1 MDLEDRHRMKRFCQF
16 FAGAIIWAHFSP
28 AGIAAQS
35 GYSIL
40 GNQVVIDSQSHW
52 EQWEFAEGT
61 LEISSSGELRPHRWR
76 RQTNAVLDIVDYLR
90 WNPPQE
96 LARKDPAEI
105 TLLDVIQGVSNR
117 EDVVHVFDGD
127 VTTYWEPEIPSGDFD
142 LATQWWFT
150 IDLGRIVLA
159 DRIVLK
165 FVDEGMGDPFLL
177 FDVLVSN
184 GQAPGTAPASKSL
197 DFRQVIRTL
206 RPNKSQ
212 RVFEADL
219 RAESDPRPELVGT
232 TACPDNSCISGGGTS
247 GSVLE
252 GEKRAVRFVQV
263 VVHGSDLGRGQEIGE
278 EAYNRLLEES
288 PEDAGAIDYVK
299 RLSNGGEV
307 TLAPEDYER
316 LDEALQGGIRY
327 FRRERPRL
335 AELEVWGP
343 GDDLASGV
351 IRRRGAIVN
360 TAPTSVNPL
369 NLIDGNIESQ
379 EKMRLSNADPN
390 RLTDELYI
398 DLGSFFWIEGFR
410 LAGGRGAA
418 RARSWFDYRLDVSDG
433 TKEVDGG
440 LKWLTVAERNGGRS
454 RIILSIEEFPRVT
467 ARFFRIEWDV
477 GFEALPRDNLG
488 DALLSELQLYG
499 KGYQPRVELTS
510 SLIQLGGSR
519 NLTTIEWDSDHQPG
533 TRGEVQTRTGNSL
546 DTLLHYFKADG
557 TEISEAAYKKIRIK
571 SQKGDIVPEEVAG
584 SDWEPWS
591 EPYEVSSGSAI
602 TSPSPRK
609 YLKIRTRL
617 LSDDPEAFATL
628 DAVRVNFSD
637 PVAESLQGSLI
648 PTRVDSLGV
657 ERSFSLL
664 VEFGALEQGFD
675 ELLITPPPG
684 MELHFDPARDSVYA
698 GPASAFA
705 EGGDPGSFRLENV
718 RVVSDT
724 PDSLHLAF
732 AAVAAEVEVLRV
744 DFMGILLTAGG
755 RLQAHLR
762 NSQGEGFWQRVDEK
776 VPRSSLQLV
785 AQPEHKLLFRDLAL
799 SPRVFSP
806 NGDGVNDELRLDFTV
821 MMVGASTAVAVEVY
835 DLTGRRVRRLE
846 ERREVSAG
854 GYTVAWDGRD
864 EADELVPPGVYAVRL
879 KLASDTGDTG
889 VGSRELLRTVA
900 LTY

>member
-1 MDLEDRHRMKRFCQF
+1 MKRFSL
-16 FAGAIIWAHFSP
+16 FAGSAIVLGHLLP
-28 AGIAAQS
+28 AGVEAQE

-40 GNQVVIDSQSHW
+40 ENQVVVNSQSHW
-52 EQWEFAEGT
+52 ENWEFAEGT
-61 LEISSSGELRPHRWR
+61 LEISPSGELRPQHWR
-76 RQTNAVLDIVDYLR
+76 RRTNAVLDIVDHLR

-96 LARKDPAEI
+96 LARTDPAELS
-105 TLLDVIQGVSNR
+105 LLDVIQGVSNR
-117 EDVVHVFDGD
+117 EDVVNVFDGD
-127 VTTYWEPEIPSGDFD
+127 LTTYWEPEIPSGDFD

-159 DRIVLK
+159 DRVVLK
-165 FVDEGMGDPFLL
+165 FVEEGLGDPFLL

-197 DFRQVIRTL
+197 DFRPVIQTL

-219 RAESDPRPELVGT
+219 SSSDPPVVAAGT
-232 TACPDNSCISGGGTS
+232 TAQAASLLAQVEGT
-247 GSVLE
+247 GTDA
-252 GEKRAVRFVQV
+252 EKRSVRFVQV
-263 VVHGSDLGRGQEIGE
+263 AVHGSDLDRGQEIGE
-278 EAYNRLLEES
+278 EEYNRLLEES
-288 PEDAGAIDYVK
+288 PEDAGAIDYIK

-307 TLAPEDYER
+307 TLEPGDYER
-316 LDEALQGGIRY
+316 LDEDLKGGIRY
-327 FRRERPRL
+327 YRRERPRL

-343 GDDLASGV
+343 GDDLANGV
-351 IRRRGAIVN
+351 IRRKGSIVN
-360 TAPTSVNPL
+360 SAPTSVNPL

-379 EKMRLSNADPN
+379 EKMRLSNSDPN
-390 RLTDELYI
+390 RLTDELFI
-398 DLGSFFWIEGFR
+398 DLGSFFWISGFR

-433 TKEVDGG
+433 TREVDGG
-440 LKWLTVAERNGGRS
+440 LRWLTVAERNGGRS
-454 RIILSIEEFPRVT
+454 RIILNIEEFRAVT
-467 ARFFRIEWDV
+467 GRFFRIEWDV

-499 KGYQPRVELTS
+499 EGYQPRVELTS

-533 TRGEVQTRTGNSL
+533 TRVEVQTRTGNSL

-557 TEISEAAYKKIRIK
+557 TEISEAAYNKIRIK
-571 SQKGDIVPEEVAG
+571 TQKGPIVPEEVAG
-584 SDWEPWS
+584 GDWEPWS
-591 EPYEVSSGSAI
+591 EPYEVASGTAI

-609 YLKIRTRL
+609 YLKVRARL
-617 LSDDPEAFATL
+617 LSDDPSAFATL

-637 PVAESLQGSLI
+637 PVAESLQGQVI

-657 ERSFSLL
+657 ERGFKLL
-664 VEFGALEQGFD
+664 VEFGSLLQSFD

-684 MELHFDPARDSVYA
+684 MEVRFDPVGDAVFA
-698 GPASAFA
+698 GPASALV
-705 EGGDPGSFRLENV
+705 EGGDPGGFRLENV
-718 RVVSDT
+718 RLVSDT

-732 AAVAAEVEVLRV
+732 DEVSSEAEALRV
-744 DFMGILLTAGG
+744 DFRGILLTAGG

-762 NSQGEGFWQRVDEK
+762 NSEGEGFWQRVDEK
-776 VPRSSLQLV
+776 NPRSSLQLV
-785 AQPEHKLLFRDLAL
+785 AQPEHKLLFRDLAI

-821 MMVGASTAVAVEVY
+821 MMVGASTAVAAEIF

-846 ERREVSAG
+846 EQREVSAG
-854 GYTVAWDGRD
+854 DYSIAWDGRD
-864 EADELVPPGVYAVRL
+864 EADELVPPGLYAVRL

>member
-1 MDLEDRHRMKRFCQF
+1 MDLEDRHKMKRFCQF

-76 RQTNAVLDIVDYLR
+76 RQTNAVLDIIDYLH

-117 EDVVHVFDGD
+117 EDVVNVFDGD

-197 DFRQVIRTL
+197 DFRPVIQTL

-219 RAESDPRPELVGT
+219 SKSDPPVVTVGT
-232 TACPDNSCISGGGTS
+232 TAQPA
-247 GSVLE
+247 SVLAQIE
-252 GEKRAVRFVQV
+252 GPASDAEKRSVRFVQV
-263 VVHGSDLGRGQEIGE
+263 VVHGSDLDRGREIDE
-278 EAYNRLLEES
+278 EEYNRLLEEA

-335 AELEVWGP
+335 AELEVWSP

-390 RLTDELYI
+390 RLTDELFI
-398 DLGSFFWIEGFR
+398 DLGSFFWISGFR
-410 LAGGRGAA
+410 LAGGRGSA
-418 RARSWFDYRLDVSDG
+418 RARSWYDYRLDVSDG

-488 DALLSELQLYG
+488 DALLSELQLFG
-499 KGYQPRVELTS
+499 GGYQPRVELTS

-557 TEISEAAYKKIRIK
+557 TEISEAAYSKIRIK

-591 EPYEVSSGSAI
+591 EPYEVASGSAI

-609 YLKIRTRL
+609 YLKIRTRM

-657 ERSFSLL
+657 EGSFRLL
-664 VEFGALEQGFD
+664 VELGALEQSFD

-684 MELHFDPARDSVYA
+684 MELHFDPARDSVFA

-732 AAVAAEVEVLRV
+732 AAVASEVEVFRV
-744 DFMGILLTAGG
+744 DFRGILLTAGG
-755 RLQAHLR
+755 RLQVHLR

-785 AQPEHKLLFRDLAL
+785 AQPEHKLLFRDFAIT
-799 SPRVFSP
+799 PRVFSP

-821 MMVGASTAVAVEVY
+821 MMVGASTAVAAEVF

-846 ERREVSAG
+846 ERRDVSAG
-854 GYTVAWDGRD
+854 RYSIAWDGRD
-864 EADELVPPGVYAVRL
+864 EAGALVPPGVYAVGL
-879 KLASDTGDTG
+879 KLASDTGDIG